1 MPVNRIERAQLVLL
15 IIEWII
21 SLLNVNISWHAFHLR
36 RKKKRM
42 IKEKVE
48 AFHLMKKTESMQ
60 PPVPPVPV
68 PTPNSAPMTFEER
81 VKSIMGDFETGNN
94 EEIAA
99 SIARGYGRVSGPA
112 VFPSKGM
119 GGQGNL
125 SNKDWWSSAFPRVL
139 SITRG
144 KYRDLSGGKMRFV
157 QCNNRITGEWIW
169 IAQCLVTSWRTIMH
183 LSETDE
189 DDLKYL
195 INSLKSKEND
205 CEIILKGKNL
215 WDKSDVM
222 RKECEEELDV
232 IFEGSYW
239 VDMDSHAKER
249 CIYVLGDFLYRNWT
263 THVSVLDFFRSELK
277 ALPPVIQFNLL
288 QVSHFTATSYVDTVS
303 FIVIINFQECNYF
316 LSIL

>member
-48 AFHLMKKTESMQ
+48 AFHLMKKAESML
-60 PPVPPVPV
+60 PPVPPVPT
-68 PTPNSAPMTFEER
+68 PTRGPMTFEER
-81 VKSIMGDFETGNN
+81 VKSIMGDFEGGNN
-94 EEIAA
+94 EETAA
-99 SIARGYGRVSGPA
+99 SIARGYGSILGPA
-112 VFPSKGM
+112 VLPSEGMKG
-119 GGQGNL
+119 QRNL

-157 QCNNRITGEWIW
+157 ECNNRTTGEWIW

-189 DDLKYL
+189 EDLKYL

-205 CEIILKGKNL
+205 CENTLKGKNL
-215 WDKSDVM
+215 WDTSNVM
-222 RKECEEELDV
+222 RKECEEELDF
-232 IFEGSYW
+232 IFEGSSW
-239 VDMDSHAKER
+239 VDMDSNAKER

-263 THVSVLDFFRSELK
+263 THVSVLEFFRSELK

-288 QVSHFTATSYVDTVS
+288 QVTYFTATNHVDNVS
-303 FIVIINFQECNYF
+303 FIVIIYFQ
-316 LSIL
+316 